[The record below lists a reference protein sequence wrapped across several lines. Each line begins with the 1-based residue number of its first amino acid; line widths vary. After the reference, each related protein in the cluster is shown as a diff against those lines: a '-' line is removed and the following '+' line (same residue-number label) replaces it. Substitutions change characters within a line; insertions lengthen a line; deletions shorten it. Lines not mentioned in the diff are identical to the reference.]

1 MIVALVYVFFVP
13 KTDLVNATTGLRFVI
28 VRWFH
33 SLVWVMLAISFFMR
47 ASEPDLL
54 AAWANPVALVSG
66 ILYVWY
72 LVTFI
77 RLK

>member
-1 MIVALVYVFFVP
+1 MGVSIFFVP
-13 KTDLVNATTGLRFVI
+13 KTDLVNATTGLPFVI

-47 ASEPDLL
+47 ASEQKLFV
-54 AAWANPVALVSG
+54 AWANPVALVSG